1 LSFELAAYLIAKFQ
15 VGQWRIDPDLNS
27 LSSNG
32 TTLRVEPKVMEVLV
46 CLAAQPGEA
55 VSKETILKTVW
66 PETFVSDD
74 VLIRSISEL
83 RRTLRDDARE
93 PRFIETIPKR
103 GYRLIAAVERLNGSA
118 QHTSSSASLAS
129 RDNET
134 PSVRRRPFPR
144 WWVVSLAALLLA
156 IGLLLVLNPRGVR
169 DRLLGSKPPTIHSLA
184 VLPLESLSDDPKQ
197 EYFAEGVT
205 DALITD
211 LAQISA
217 LRVVSRTTIM
227 RYGKPDK
234 PLSRIARELNVDGI
248 VEGTVQRSGD
258 RVRITAQLIYGPADQ
273 HLWANSFERDVKDV
287 LDLQSTVANEIA
299 SQIKVKV
306 TPEEQAR
313 FKNLRPINPKAL
325 DAYLEARYHIDQCQN
340 LAFYR
345 NKTQTIREE
354 ARKATSF
361 LDEAV
366 REDPNY
372 VPAYVAYFDV
382 IDHVDIPLQGYS
394 SKVHAALSKALEL
407 DETNVP
413 THLALAK
420 LLMEYDYNWAGAEK
434 EYKRAVEIDPRS
446 ADAHAA
452 YAEYLDN
459 VEGLTDS
466 GGDRPDAKRERDL
479 AQALDPVHDYLADA
493 AQERM
498 GHTLDEERQAVEQK
512 APNDPFSLAV
522 MAKDYAI
529 AGRFKDAVEMYERC
543 LTLYGWHDMAAVMK
557 RANAQGG
564 PRYALEEWM
573 GAGEEYE
580 NKHGDM
586 PVVPM
591 AFTYA
596 SLGNR
601 DRAFAWLDKA
611 VEQRNWMIIY
621 LKRDKVWDPLRSDP
635 RFAALLRRVEL
646 P

>member
-1 LSFELAAYLIAKFQ
+1 MALNGEALKHASSIARTKPEPFIATACRY
-15 VGQWRIDPDLNS
+15 GSS
-27 LSSNG
+27 LSLG
-32 TTLRVEPKVMEVLV
+32 
-46 CLAAQPGEA
+46 G
-55 VSKETILKTVW
+55 
-66 PETFVSDD
+66 
-74 VLIRSISEL
+74 
-83 RRTLRDDARE
+83 
-93 PRFIETIPKR
+93 
-103 GYRLIAAVERLNGSA
+103 
-118 QHTSSSASLAS
+118 
-129 RDNET
+129 
-134 PSVRRRPFPR
+134 
-144 WWVVSLAALLLA
+144 LLLA
-156 IGLLLVLNPRGVR
+156 IGLLVGLNPGGLR
-169 DRLLGSKPPTIHSLA
+169 DRLLGNKTPTIHSLA
-184 VLPLESLSDDPKQ
+184 VLPLQSLGDDPKQ

-234 PLSRIARELNVDGI
+234 PLSQIARELNVDGI

-299 SQIKVKV
+299 GQIKVKV
-306 TPEEQAR
+306 TPKEQAR
-313 FKNLRPINPKAL
+313 FKNLRPVNPKAL

-340 LAFYR
+340 LAFYKDK
-345 NKTQTIREE
+345 NQTIREE
-354 ARKATSF
+354 ARKAASF

-372 VPAYVAYFDV
+372 LPAYVTYFDV
-382 IDHVDIPLQGYS
+382 IDHVDIPLQEYS

-420 LLMEYDYNWAGAEK
+420 LLMEYDYNWAGAER

-466 GGDRPDAKRERDL
+466 GGDRPDAKKERDL

-493 AQERM
+493 GQERM
-498 GHTLDEERQAVEQK
+498 GRTLDEQRQAVEQK
-512 APNDPFSLAV
+512 APNDPFSLGV
-522 MAKDYAI
+522 MGKDYAI
-529 AGRFKDAVEMYERC
+529 AGRFQDAVEMYERC

-557 RANAQGG
+557 RANAQRG

-573 GAGEEYE
+573 RAGEEYQK
-580 NKHGDM
+580 KHGDM
-586 PVVPM
+586 PLVPM
-591 AFTYA
+591 AFSYA

-601 DRAFAWLDKA
+601 DGAFAWLDKA

-635 RFAALLRRVEL
+635 RFAALLRRVGL
-646 P
+646 PQ